1 MPPEAWFWCSLL
13 HGITVFTF
21 PDLPNQCQ
29 TWWPKASEIES
40 YGCLWEHKDEK
51 REVQKTSKKRHHKSI
66 NKCHKYAP
74 KGGSPRGIFFRFLGS
89 PSQDGLQGVPRQ
101 APRPQSMLKW
111 RPWDAIPGILAQLV
125 HTLWR
130 HVGDFPS
137 INEACIPS
145 LRCQAFSEYEGED
158 RGEKQANNTSCN
170 KCILRLTLI
179 WFMHICISHYITIC
193 WICIQFKVLE
203 GS

>member
-51 REVQKTSKKRHHKSI
+51 REVQKTSKTCHHKSI

-74 KGGSPRGIFFRFLGS
+74 KGGSPTSILFCFLRS
-89 PSQDGLQGVPRQ
+89 PSQDGLQGVPGQ
-101 APRPQSMLKW
+101 APRHKNMPKW
-111 RPWDAIPGILAQLV
+111 WPRAGFLLFCDNNFILFGCTFEMFEYTVKNVLIILFVKVMTLV
-125 HTLWR
+125 
-130 HVGDFPS
+130 V
-137 INEACIPS
+137 
-145 LRCQAFSEYEGED
+145 Q
-158 RGEKQANNTSCN
+158 KVNNY
-170 KCILRLTLI
+170 L
-179 WFMHICISHYITIC
+179 
-193 WICIQFKVLE
+193 
-203 GS
+203 